1 MVDADVP
8 TGPVIVPEFEPT
20 PLILASSTL
29 NQPSD
34 RRVLF
39 TICSG
44 MFLASLMFVAP
55 TPFFFQMAHELQ
67 VGIPLLGQVTSTM
80 LLLSALLGLII
91 GPLADRSGFRPLIL
105 LGLSAAALTLLDIGL
120 APTFLVLL
128 VASATGAVADAGV
141 LGPSIA
147 LAGTHFAGASGRRA
161 VGWASGA
168 AALSAI
174 VGVPVLTLIA
184 ASAGWRVAFVT
195 VGLAAFA
202 VVALAV
208 VGLPRDQPRDTPPL
222 RVDTVLA
229 PYRPLLRHAT
239 MRRLYGARALSAMCW
254 MGFLTY
260 IGAFLTHAFGI
271 GTGHIGLIY
280 MAGGSAFFLGNVAAG
295 GWLAHVPMRHLAVGG
310 YLVMALLMGMAFTA
324 RPVRGQRN
332 GHPHCGG
339 GTGDGSRNGQ
349 LDDAVPSRD
358 ADWRRDHNDAQRVAI
373 QPRRGRWRSHRW
385 PTPRVLGVRGAGY
398 RSPAVWTGCG
408 HAQLA
413 ASSRRSGTPADS
425 TAS

>member
-1 MVDADVP
+1 
-8 TGPVIVPEFEPT
+8 
-20 PLILASSTL
+20 
-29 NQPSD
+29 
-34 RRVLF
+34 
-39 TICSG
+39 
-44 MFLASLMFVAP
+44 
-55 TPFFFQMAHELQ
+55 MAHELQ

-141 LGPSIA
+141 LGLSIA

-324 RPVRGQRN
+324 RF
-332 GHPHCGG
+332 
-339 GTGDGSRNGQ
+339 
-349 LDDAVPSRD
+349 
-358 ADWRRDHNDAQRVAI
+358 
-373 QPRRGRWRSHRW
+373 
-385 PTPRVLGVRGAGY
+385 GVRGTVILIVVAALAMGLGMVSLMTLFLAETPTGAGTTMTLSGSLFNLGAAGGGAIGGLLLAFSGY
-398 RSPAVWTGCG
+398 EALAIGLPLFGLGAAMLSWQPVHVAVEPPPIPLPHDQQSYPGWANSPDRS
-408 HAQLA
+408 
-413 ASSRRSGTPADS
+413 
-425 TAS
+425 